1 MALNASATTTGLVG
15 VDTRPLDALR
25 ASAAQDPKAAI
36 REAAKQFEALFMQQL
51 LKSMRDATLSS
62 GLVENDGTKM
72 GTEMLDSQLAAKMS
86 GLPGGLADLMAK
98 QLERQMGTGSAAGAP
113 AKPTG
118 LTDAAPGAPSSPATD
133 PVSPKQA
140 DFIRQHAADAR
151 AAQASSG
158 IPAAYVLAQ
167 AAHESAWGQRE
178 IRNADGSSAHNLFGV
193 KAGAGWTGAV
203 AEVTT
208 TEWVAGEPQKVVQKF
223 RSYGSYAEGF
233 QDYAR
238 VVAQSP
244 RYAASRQQLAA
255 TGTPQAWA
263 AGLQKAGYASD
274 PAYADKLAR
283 AINTTLRVQRAVS

>member
-1 MALNASATTTGLVG
+1 VALNASAAATGLVG

-62 GLVENDGTKM
+62 GLADNEGTKM

-86 GLPGGLADLMAK
+86 GMPGGLADLIAK
-98 QLERQMGTGSAAGAP
+98 QLERQTGAGDSGGGVAKPAADGSA
-113 AKPTG
+113 
-118 LTDAAPGAPSSPATD
+118 SPAPPATASD
-133 PVSPKQA
+133 AVTPRQA
-140 DFIRQHAADAR
+140 DFIRQHGADAR
-151 AAQASSG
+151 AAQAASG

-203 AEVTT
+203 TEVST
-208 TEWVAGEPQKVVQKF
+208 TEWVGGEPQKVVQKF
-223 RSYGSYAEGF
+223 RAYGSYAEGF

-244 RYAASRQQLAA
+244 RYAAAMQQLASA
-255 TGTPQAWA
+255 GTPQAWA
-263 AGLQKAGYASD
+263 AGLQKAGYATD